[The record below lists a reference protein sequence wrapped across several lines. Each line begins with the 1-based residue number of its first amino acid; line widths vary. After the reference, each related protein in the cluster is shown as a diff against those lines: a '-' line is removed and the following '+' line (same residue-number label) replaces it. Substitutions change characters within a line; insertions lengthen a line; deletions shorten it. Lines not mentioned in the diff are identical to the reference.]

1 MSTAEDDRFLDRA
14 IALSAD
20 NVQRHLGGPFG
31 AVVVS
36 DGEIVGEGRN
46 AVIESFDPTAH
57 AEIVAIRDAS
67 RRLGRFDLAGAVLYS
82 SCEPCPMCLTAA
94 YWARIAR
101 VVFAN
106 DRCAAAAIGLDN
118 DALYREIA
126 LPLERRALTMEHRA
140 SPAALTVFEDWFK
153 RPDRIPY

>member
-1 MSTAEDDRFLDRA
+1 MGAADDDRFLDRA
-14 IALSAD
+14 IALSAE
-20 NVQRHLGGPFG
+20 NVQRRLGGPFG
-31 AVVVS
+31 AVIVF
-36 DGEIVGEGRN
+36 DGAIVGEGRN
-46 AVIESFDPTAH
+46 AVVESFDPTAH
-57 AEIVAIRDAS
+57 AEIVAIRNAGQ
-67 RRLGRFDLAGAVLYS
+67 RLARFDLAGSVLYS

-106 DRCAAAAIGLDN
+106 DRRDAAAVGFD
-118 DALYREIA
+118 DEALYREMA

-140 SPAALTVFEDWFK
+140 SPLARAVFDDWSK